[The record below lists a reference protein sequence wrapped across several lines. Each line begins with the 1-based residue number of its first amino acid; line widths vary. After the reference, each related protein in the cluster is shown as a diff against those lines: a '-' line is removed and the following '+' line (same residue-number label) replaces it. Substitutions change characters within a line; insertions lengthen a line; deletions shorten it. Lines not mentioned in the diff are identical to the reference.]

1 MHLPTWLP
9 IVLWFGA
16 IIVAAVCWQVVDIR
30 FRSAHQR
37 RYRGYRTLQE
47 RLELFGRDPRAF
59 LQAEPAEWGVR
70 IRSYSVRADD
80 PEVERLR
87 RLSVGLF
94 LATVLVVFGGLF
106 ASFILVAAV
115 QRILNGY
122 ALIVIPQIG
131 ILAFWVGLF
140 LKVLRQRDHSPLS
153 VVILLCAVAV
163 AVGLLVVTLVLTK

>member
-16 IIVAAVCWQVVDIR
+16 IIVTSLSWLYVDIK

-37 RYRGYRTLQE
+37 RYGGYRTLQE
-47 RLELFGRDPRAF
+47 RLELFGRDPRAL
-59 LQAEPAEWGVR
+59 LQTEPAEWGVR
-70 IRSYSVRADD
+70 MGSYSVRADD

-94 LATVLVVFGGLF
+94 LATVLVIFGGLF

-115 QRILNGY
+115 QRILNGF

-140 LKVLRQRDHSPLS
+140 IKVLRQRDHSLLS
-153 VVILLCAVAV
+153 VVILLSAVAV
-163 AVGLLVVTLVLTK
+163 SVGLLVVTLVLTK